1 MNMNTEE
8 TKWDVDAVRSEHVK
22 KSRIQEIWH
31 QFKKN
36 RGAVVGLVVFI
47 FIIIIAIA
55 SEFMFDYA
63 TDIANLNAINRLQPP
78 SAAHPFGTDHMGR
91 NVMARVLYG
100 ARYSLIT
107 GILAVGISVI
117 FGTVIG
123 AIAGY
128 FGGKLETA
136 IMRFVEIFMMVP
148 DILLII
154 VIVAAFGRSL
164 GNLIIAMG
172 VTAIPYFARNARAS
186 VMTVRDNEYV
196 EAAKAIGTLDIVIIF
211 KHVLPNALSP
221 IMVQATARMA
231 SCIVQAATYSF
242 LGLGVPAPT
251 PEWGAMLADARQF
264 IREQPHLILFPGLAI
279 MITVLS
285 INLIGDGLCDALD
298 PKLKR

>member
-1 MNMNTEE
+1 MATNQEKTLG
-8 TKWDVDAVRSEHVK
+8 KARSEYAK
-22 KSRIQEIWH
+22 KSRIREIWN
-31 QFKKN
+31 QYKKN
-36 RGAVVGLVVFI
+36 RGAVVGLIVFCL
-47 FIIIIAIA
+47 IILVAIA
-55 SEFMFDYA
+55 SEFIFDYQ
-63 TDIANLNAINRLQPP
+63 TDIASMNVTQILQKP
-78 SAAHPFGTDHMGR
+78 SSEHLFGTDHMGR
-91 NVMARVLYG
+91 DVMARVLYG
-100 ARYSLIT
+100 ARYSLII

-128 FGGKLETA
+128 FGGKIETV
-136 IMRFVEIFMMVP
+136 IMRFVEIFMMIP

-154 VIVAAFGRSL
+154 VIVAAFGISL
-164 GNLIIAMG
+164 NNLIIAMG
-172 VTAIPYFARNARAS
+172 VTTIPYFARNARAS

-196 EAAKAIGTLDIVIIF
+196 EASKAIGMPDILIIF

-264 IREQPHLILFPGLAI
+264 MREQPHLILFPGLAI

-285 INLIGDGLCDALD
+285 INLIGDGLRDALD